1 MDTIYLGKLIK
12 HLRTQN
18 NMKQEEL
25 AEQLGV
31 TTSAISKWE
40 TGKNLP
46 DIEKL
51 TELSAIFNV
60 PIEDLCHPEKTLEKL
75 ESNNNSNLDNTTLK
89 PCKSKLLIIIISALT
104 LLLVFIVVLY
114 FFIGSNKEKEDRTNA
129 YPFAFRMIEE
139 EPIGSMYEMAIVY
152 SGNLDTL
159 SDPTTDFME
168 LVYFAW
174 CDNTNVPPEITTMKV
189 SFYKTEEEASQWLE
203 PQKSTYFFR

>member
-1 MDTIYLGKLIK
+1 MNTTLLGQLLKF
-12 HLRTQN
+12 LRN
-18 NMKQEEL
+18 RANMNQQEL
-25 AEQLGV
+25 AIKLGV

-60 PIEDLCHPEKTLEKL
+60 PIEDLCHPEKTLEML

-89 PCKSKLLIIIISALT
+89 SSKAKPLVIIISALT
-104 LLLVFIVVLY
+104 LLLVFIAVLY

-159 SDPTTDFME
+159 SNPTTDYME
-168 LVYFAW
+168 QIYFDW